1 MGAHDFSQ
9 SVIGKNT
16 PQEAYRQAVDDA
28 LYEEGHSPYN
38 GTISTTRGFRL
49 LTDHPRPGTKAFYK
63 WEEERLNE
71 LEKWSHCY
79 AIEIKG
85 AALKR
90 WKERCGYKGKRGI
103 RGFYFFGWAA
113 S

>member
-1 MGAHDFSQ
+1 MGAHTFSDT
-9 SVIGKNT
+9 VIGNYT

-28 LYEEGHSPYN
+28 LYEYGHDPYN
-38 GTISTTRGFRL
+38 GTISTTNGFQL
-49 LTDHPRPGTKAFYK
+49 LTDHPRPGTQAFYK
-63 WEEERLNE
+63 WEEKMLETV
-71 LEKWSHCY
+71 EKWGHCY
-79 AIEIKG
+79 AVEIKG

-90 WKERCGYKGKRGI
+90 WKERAGFKGKKGI